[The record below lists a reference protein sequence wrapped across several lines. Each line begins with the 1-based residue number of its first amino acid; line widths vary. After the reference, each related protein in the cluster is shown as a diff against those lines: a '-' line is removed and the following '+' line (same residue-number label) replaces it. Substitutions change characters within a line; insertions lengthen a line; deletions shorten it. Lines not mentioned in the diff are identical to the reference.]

1 MKKCDKLRQRL
12 AELRYINVPNINS
25 AADCLFVKKLTNGL
39 FLFLG
44 VTFSRYVKES
54 FTGSFYLSKITIFS
68 AVWDDIPPSS
78 YRRIST
84 LLSEDERPLFLTE
97 EYCNPGMVDGW
108 WNLDDTAS
116 VANFRNTVD
125 LTEPRFLNQDRL
137 FESIDESIEIRKL
150 DELSEKVVIKIVQD
164 KGDVNKLLK
173 VQKNKIGAE
182 WVEIAEATL
191 SAANENITDQLVKRL
206 ASDAWRKTLIRKT
219 C

>member
-1 MKKCDKLRQRL
+1 M
-12 AELRYINVPNINS
+12 
-25 AADCLFVKKLTNGL
+25 
-39 FLFLG
+39 
-44 VTFSRYVKES
+44 
-54 FTGSFYLSKITIFS
+54 
-68 AVWDDIPPSS
+68 WDDIPPSS

-84 LLSEDERPLFLTE
+84 LLSEDERFLFLTE
-97 EYCNPGMVDGW
+97 EYCKPGMVDGW

-116 VANFRNTVD
+116 VANFRNIVD

-137 FESIDESIEIRKL
+137 FESIDESIEIRRL
-150 DELSEKVVIKIVQD
+150 DELSENVVIKIVQD

-182 WVEIAEATL
+182 WVGIAEAVL